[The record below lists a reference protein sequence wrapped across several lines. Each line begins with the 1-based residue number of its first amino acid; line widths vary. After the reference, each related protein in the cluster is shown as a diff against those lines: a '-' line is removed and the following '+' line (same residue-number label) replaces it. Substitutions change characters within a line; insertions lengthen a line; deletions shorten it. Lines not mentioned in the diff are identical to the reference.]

1 VLEAALLR
9 ILVCP
14 IDKRELLY
22 FADEAVLYNPRLRR
36 RYQIADGIPGL
47 LARQSE
53 PVGEQE
59 NARLVGRAASG
70 GAVTTCQDAPAGD

>member
-1 VLEAALLR
+1 MEAALLR

-22 FADEAVLYNPRLRR
+22 FEDEAALYNPRLRR
-36 RYQIADGIPGL
+36 RYQIADGVPSL

-59 NARLVGRAASG
+59 HARLVGRAASG
-70 GAVTTCQDAPAGD
+70 EAVTTCQDVPVQD

>member
-1 VLEAALLR
+1 MEAALLR

-36 RYQIADGIPGL
+36 RYQIADGILGL

-53 PVGEQE
+53 PVGELE
-59 NARLVGRAASG
+59 HARLVGRAARG
-70 GAVTTCQDAPAGD
+70 GAVITCQDVPIQD